1 MPATPD
7 RVLAALAAKKEP
19 RREGKRVIYDA
30 ELSVA
35 AASSNAGEGF
45 FGVEP

>member
-19 RREGKRVIYDA
+19 RRDGKWVIHDDDI
-30 ELSVA
+30 SVA
-35 AASSNAGEGF
+35 TVSSNGGEGF
-45 FGVEP
+45 YGVEA